1 MLNQKSAQK
10 WHCNLSLQ
18 PLATSCA
25 KDYKGH
31 SLVQTSFTEP
41 PNSSSACQNAM
52 YFLVLCWWC
61 VVGMACSVWHLYV
74 PSAALLASQAM
85 PDVYRADVYQ
95 QLEWVLLDAHAVL
108 LEMLSA
114 SGKDEEL
121 IAQRC
126 ERLSALIDSATIP
139 QNAQLLDL
147 QERVR

>member
-1 MLNQKSAQK
+1 
-10 WHCNLSLQ
+10 
-18 PLATSCA
+18 
-25 KDYKGH
+25 
-31 SLVQTSFTEP
+31 
-41 PNSSSACQNAM
+41 
-52 YFLVLCWWC
+52 
-61 VVGMACSVWHLYV
+61 MACSVWYLYV

>member
-1 MLNQKSAQK
+1 
-10 WHCNLSLQ
+10 
-18 PLATSCA
+18 
-25 KDYKGH
+25 
-31 SLVQTSFTEP
+31 
-41 PNSSSACQNAM
+41 
-52 YFLVLCWWC
+52 
-61 VVGMACSVWHLYV
+61 
-74 PSAALLASQAM
+74 M

-147 QERVR
+147 QERVRYASSRVGSMYRVSIHHLIKWVVCTGCLYIT